1 MSIMFYRCTYYMYP
15 LFMVLT
21 FSIATIT
28 SVKLEPLLYGAI
40 LTFSFQTLM
49 LLAKFQCYTK
59 F

>member
-40 LTFSFQTLM
+40 LTFSLKTLM
-49 LLAKFQCYTK
+49 LLAKFQCHTK